1 MQKAAS
7 VFSRPDRP
15 IFTHTTTLFAK
26 ALHQICLN
34 TKLNI
39 IAGNTI
45 ASCITARHLFK
56 FESMKYNPLN

>member
-1 MQKAAS
+1 MENAAS
-7 VFSRPDRP
+7 VFSIPDRP

-39 IAGNTI
+39 IARSTI
-45 ASCITARHLFK
+45 AFCITARHLFK
-56 FESMKYNPLN
+56 SESMKYNPLI